1 MARLRV
7 PRLDAIACPRHD
19 VNPLTEE
26 SVARHAVFSLTVTEF
41 SRPYLLGKLH
51 RAESHPRRRVH
62 GFERPAPGE
71 SPARGREIAKRKSQQ
86 QKRFWPRPQ
95 PVQPTA
101 GGRANLLDTSQK

>member
-7 PRLDAIACPRHD
+7 PRLDAIAYPRHD
-19 VNPLTEE
+19 VNPLIEE
-26 SVARHAVFSLTVTEF
+26 SVAREAVFSVTATEF

-62 GFERPAPGE
+62 GFERPAPWE
-71 SPARGREIAKRKSQQ
+71 SPARGREMAKRKSQQ

-95 PVQPTA
+95 PVQATA
-101 GGRANLLDTSQK
+101 GGRANLLDTSQQ